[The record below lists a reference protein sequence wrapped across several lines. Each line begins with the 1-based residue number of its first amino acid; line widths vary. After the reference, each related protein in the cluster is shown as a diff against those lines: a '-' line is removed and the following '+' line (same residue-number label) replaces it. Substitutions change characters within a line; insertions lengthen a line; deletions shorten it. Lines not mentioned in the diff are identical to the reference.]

1 MPHSGSIFKVP
12 DWCSLPYVWQLLL
25 HIRNTASEFQS
36 TGQSQRGWPKDIL
49 LKVYSAGNTANQQSP
64 DKIWVHKSLNAS
76 HTARCNTLPQSP
88 RLPGPHRLGW
98 LFRKGSTINRDWFQ
112 PTQIRRKAFWTTHVL
127 ALKSVLFTSFKQT
140 LENFSF
146 FSRINWKQRAFQR
159 QKPRGWALAQ
169 RRWAKNPVHW

>member
-1 MPHSGSIFKVP
+1 MSSTICMATAATYKKYSIRVPKHRTVTERLTQRYPSQSIFCRRHCK
-12 DWCSLPYVWQLLL
+12 
-25 HIRNTASEFQS
+25 S
-36 TGQSQRGWPKDIL
+36 TK
-49 LKVYSAGNTANQQSP
+49 P

-76 HTARCNTLPQSP
+76 HTARCNMLPQSP

-98 LFRKGSTINRDWFQ
+98 LFRRGSTINRDWFQ

-146 FSRINWKQRAFQR
+146 FSRISWKQRAFQR

-169 RRWAKNPVHW
+169 RRWAENPVHW